1 MIRDNWRGPA
11 LNSKAAAR
19 KPEPEVIG
27 AEPAW
32 DVARLFPEQG
42 AWSEEEYLAL
52 GGNRLVE
59 FSDGHV
65 EVLPIPTTSHQLIV
79 AFFYQALRGFVIARA
94 AGTVLFAPLRVRL
107 WPGKFREPDI
117 IFMAAEHASR
127 IGEAFWE
134 GADLVMEVVSDDDRR
149 RDLETKRREYA
160 QAGIAEYWIVDPR
173 EGRITVLRLDGTVYA
188 IHGEFAAG
196 TQATS
201 HLLPGFSVEVAAALA
216 AQF

>member
-1 MIRDNWRGPA
+1 LD
-11 LNSKAAAR
+11 SKAASAAR
-19 KPEPEVIG
+19 KPEPEVFG

-65 EVLPIPTTSHQLIV
+65 EVLPMPTTSHQLIV
-79 AFFYQALRGFVIARA
+79 AFLYHALRGFVMARA

-117 IFMAAEHASR
+117 VFIAAAHASR

-160 QAGIAEYWIVDPR
+160 QAGIAEYWIVDPQQ
-173 EGRITVLRLDGTVYA
+173 GQITVLRLDGTVYT

-201 HLLPGFSVEVAAALA
+201 HLLPGFSVEVAVALA